1 MGNGGYVFEF
11 GTNRLEKTYNKSVKN
26 IMTDFIAQN
35 NFDSL
40 EMLDVELF
48 VYSPIYNLFIY
59 IVIEFKFKPSGQMI
73 SQIFTYTDNPAKR
86 LKWH

>member
-11 GTNRLEKTYNKSVKN
+11 GTNRLEKTYNKSIKN

-48 VYSPIYNLFIY
+48 VYSPIYNLFSY

-73 SQIFTYTDNPAKR
+73 PQIFTYTDNPAQR